1 MFVPLKWLKDYVDI
15 DPIEVGKLGEDLEMS
30 GSKVEAV
37 ETLGE
42 EIDKVVVGKILE
54 IQSHPNADKL
64 LVTKVDVGSEIIQIV
79 TGADNIREGYY
90 VPIVLVGGILP
101 GGVKIKKGKL
111 RGEESQG
118 MMCSAKELGIA
129 DKVIPSY
136 QKDGI
141 YILDQAYEPGTDIK
155 EILGINGHV
164 IEFEITPNRPD
175 CLSMLGMSRETAAT
189 FGLELKYPEITI
201 NHEHGD
207 IGEFAAVEVLNTD
220 LCRRYA
226 ARVAID
232 IVIQPSPEWMQRR
245 LMEAGVRPISN
256 IVDITNYVML
266 EMGQPLHAFD
276 LDMLAG
282 KKIIVKQAEENTVF
296 KTLDEVE
303 RKLDSSMLM
312 ICDGEKPVAIAGV
325 MGGENSEVTGD
336 TKSILL
342 ESANFYADNVRATSK
357 KLGLRTE
364 ASARFEKGVDPNIA
378 LNAVNRACQLI
389 EELGA
394 GKIVKGVI
402 DIYPN
407 PLEKKSLKVRTRRIN
422 DFLGTKL
429 SPEEIADILRKLEIE
444 VTQEEQDLL
453 LAIPTFRQDITEEID
468 IVEEVARIYGY
479 NRIDVT
485 IPKGNSQGAK
495 TNGQI
500 IEDYAKKFLNA
511 AGVTEIST
519 YSFVSPKGF
528 DMIGLPEESF
538 MRRTVKLINPLG
550 EENSIMRTTLM
561 PNMLEVLSR
570 NNNRNVESVKAFEIG
585 RVFLP
590 HSIPVDRL
598 PIEKPVL
605 TLGMYGKEVDFF
617 TLKGT
622 IESVFKNLGISNI
635 EFIPEKNHPTFHPGR
650 CANLL
655 WENHI
660 LGVFGEI
667 HPDVAEKFDLEVR
680 TYLGEIDFNIVL
692 QLTRLDRIY
701 KALPKYPAITRD
713 IALVVKDEVYVKEIE
728 DVIKENG
735 GKLLEKVQLFDVYKG
750 KQIKEGYK
758 SVAYALTYRGEDRTL
773 TDEDVVK
780 VHEKILSQLKEKLEA
795 QLRD

>member
-1 MFVPLKWLKDYVDI
+1 MFVPLKWLKDFVDI
-15 DPIEVGKLGEDLEMS
+15 DHIEVRRLSEDLEMS

-37 ETLGE
+37 EVLGE

-54 IQSHPNADKL
+54 IQRHPNADKL
-64 LVTKVDVGSEIIQIV
+64 LVTKVDVGSEIVQIV
-79 TGADNIREGYY
+79 TGADNIREGHY
-90 VPIVLVGGILP
+90 VPIVLVGGTLP

-111 RGEESQG
+111 RGEESSG

-129 DKVIPSY
+129 DKVIPAY

-141 YILDQAYEPGTDIK
+141 YILDQAYIPGTDIK
-155 EILGINGHV
+155 EALGINGHV

-175 CLSMLGMSRETAAT
+175 CLSILGMARETAAT
-189 FGLELKYPEITI
+189 FNLDLKYPEIKI
-201 NHEHGD
+201 DNVYGD
-207 IGEFAAVEVLNTD
+207 IRDFASVEVLNTE
-220 LCRRYA
+220 LCRRYT
-226 ARVAID
+226 ARVATN

-245 LMEAGVRPISN
+245 LMESGVRPISN

-276 LDMLAG
+276 LDMVAG
-282 KKIIVKQAEENTVF
+282 RKIIVKQAEEGSVF
-296 KTLDEVE
+296 KTLDGIE
-303 RKLDSSMLM
+303 RKMDSSMLM
-312 ICDGEKPVAIAGV
+312 ICDGEKPVGIAGV
-325 MGGENSEVTGD
+325 MGGENSEITD
-336 TKSILL
+336 ETKVILF
-342 ESANFYADNVRATSK
+342 ESANFYSDNVRATSK

-378 LNAVNRACQLI
+378 LSAVNRACQLI

-394 GKIVKGVI
+394 GKVVQGVI

-407 PLEKKSLKVRTRRIN
+407 ELQKRSLKVRPQRIN
-422 DFLGTKL
+422 DLLGTKI
-429 SPEEIADILRKLEIE
+429 SSEEIAAILKKLEIE
-444 VTQEEQDLL
+444 VAQEEKSLL
-453 LAIPTFRQDITEEID
+453 LTIPTFRQDITEEID

-500 IEDYAKKFLNA
+500 IEDYAKKHLNA

-590 HSIPVDRL
+590 HNIPVEQL

-605 TLGMYGKEVDFF
+605 ALGMYGKDVDFF
-617 TLKGT
+617 TMKGT
-622 IESVFKNLGISNI
+622 IESVFSNLGIQNI

-667 HPDVAEKFDLEVR
+667 HPDVAENYDLEVR

-713 IALVVKDEVYVKEIE
+713 IALVVKDEVYVKQIE
-728 DVIKENG
+728 DVIKGNG
-735 GKLLEKVQLFDVYKG
+735 GKLLEQVQLFDVYKG

-773 TDEDVVK
+773 TDEEVVK
-780 VHEKILSQLKEKLEA
+780 VHDKILSQLKEKLDA

>member
-1 MFVPLKWLKDYVDI
+1 
-15 DPIEVGKLGEDLEMS
+15 MS

-54 IQSHPNADKL
+54 IQGHPNADKL

-90 VPIVLVGGILP
+90 VPIVLVGGTLP

-111 RGEESQG
+111 RGEESSG

-141 YILDQAYEPGTDIK
+141 YILDQAYEPGTDVK
-155 EILGINGHV
+155 EILGIKGHV

-189 FGLELKYPEITI
+189 FGLELKYPKITI
-201 NHEHGD
+201 SHEHGD
-207 IGEFAAVEVLNTD
+207 IGAFAAVEVLNTD
-220 LCRRYA
+220 LCRRYS
-226 ARVAID
+226 ARVATD

-282 KKIIVKQAEENTVF
+282 KKIIVKQAEEDTVF
-296 KTLDEVE
+296 KTLDEAE

-312 ICDGEKPVAIAGV
+312 ICDGEKPVAIAGI
-325 MGGENSEVTGD
+325 MGGENSEVTRE

-357 KLGLRTE
+357 KLALRTE

-394 GKIVKGVI
+394 GKIVKGII
-402 DIYPN
+402 DTYPN
-407 PLEKKSLKVRTRRIN
+407 TLEKRSLKVRTHRIN
-422 DFLGTKL
+422 DLLGTKL
-429 SPEEIADILRKLEIE
+429 SSAEIADILRKLEIE
-444 VTQEEQDLL
+444 VIQEGHELL

-500 IEDYAKKFLNA
+500 IEDCAKKFLNA

-538 MRRTVKLINPLG
+538 MRRSVKLINPLG

-598 PIEKPVL
+598 PVEKPVL
-605 TLGMYGKEVDFF
+605 TMGMYGKEVDFF

-622 IESVFKNLGISNI
+622 IESVFNNLGISNI

-660 LGVFGEI
+660 LGVLGEI
-667 HPDVAEKFDLEVR
+667 HPDVAEKYDLEVR
-680 TYLGEIDFNIVL
+680 TYLGEIDFNMVL

-713 IALVVKDEVYVKEIE
+713 IALVVKDEVYVKQIE

-735 GKLLEKVQLFDVYKG
+735 GKLLEQVQLFDVYKG

-773 TDEDVVK
+773 TDEEVVK
-780 VHEKILSQLKEKLEA
+780 VHGKILSQLKEKLEA

>member
-15 DPIEVGKLGEDLEMS
+15 DHMDVRKLSEDLEMS

-37 ETLGE
+37 EVLGE

-54 IQSHPNADKL
+54 IQRHPNADKL

-79 TGADNIREGYY
+79 TGADNIQEGHY
-90 VPIVLVGGILP
+90 VPIVLVGGTLP

-111 RGEESQG
+111 RGEESSG
-118 MMCSAKELGIA
+118 MMCSAKELGLV
-129 DKVIPSY
+129 DKVIPAY

-141 YILDQAYEPGTDIK
+141 YILDQAYTPGDDIK
-155 EILGINGHV
+155 GILGIKGHV

-175 CLSMLGMSRETAAT
+175 CLSMLGMARETAAT
-189 FGLELKYPEITI
+189 FNLDMNYPEIKI
-201 NHEHGD
+201 NHEHGN
-207 IGEFAAVEVLNTD
+207 IEEVASVEVLNTD
-220 LCRRYA
+220 FCRRYA
-226 ARVAID
+226 ARAATD
-232 IVIQPSPEWMQRR
+232 IVIKPSPEWMQRR

-276 LDMLAG
+276 LNMLTD
-282 KKIIVKQAEENTVF
+282 KKIIVKQAEEGSVF
-296 KTLDEVE
+296 TTLDGTE

-325 MGGENSEVTGD
+325 MGGENSEVTD
-336 TKSILL
+336 ETRAILL
-342 ESANFYADNVRATSK
+342 ESANFYNDNVRATSK

-394 GKIVKGVI
+394 GKIVGGII

-407 PLEKKSLKVRTRRIN
+407 KLEKRSLKARPQRIN
-422 DFLGTKL
+422 DLLGTKL
-429 SPEEIADILRKLEIE
+429 SPEEISNILQKLEIE
-444 VTQEEQDLL
+444 VSQDEEGLL

-500 IEDYAKKFLNA
+500 IEDYAKKYLNA

-538 MRRTVKLINPLG
+538 MRRSVKLINPLG

-590 HSIPVDRL
+590 HSIPVDQL

-605 TLGMYGKEVDFF
+605 TLGMYGQNIDFF
-617 TLKGT
+617 TMKGT
-622 IESVFKNLGISNI
+622 IESVFHNLGIQNI
-635 EFIPEKNHPTFHPGR
+635 AFTPEKNHPTFHPGR
-650 CANLL
+650 CANLV

-660 LGVFGEI
+660 LGVIGEI
-667 HPDVAEKFDLEVR
+667 HPDVAENYDLEVR

-692 QLTRLDRIY
+692 QITRLDRIY

-713 IALVVKDEVYVKEIE
+713 IALVVKDEVYVKQIE
-728 DVIKENG
+728 DIIKENG
-735 GKLLEKVQLFDVYKG
+735 GKLLEQVQLFDVYKG

-773 TDEDVVK
+773 TDEEVVK
-780 VHEKILSQLKEKLEA
+780 VHDKILNQLKEKLDA

>member
-141 YILDQAYEPGTDIK
+141 YILDQAYGPGTDIK

-303 RKLDSSMLM
+303 RKLDSNMLM